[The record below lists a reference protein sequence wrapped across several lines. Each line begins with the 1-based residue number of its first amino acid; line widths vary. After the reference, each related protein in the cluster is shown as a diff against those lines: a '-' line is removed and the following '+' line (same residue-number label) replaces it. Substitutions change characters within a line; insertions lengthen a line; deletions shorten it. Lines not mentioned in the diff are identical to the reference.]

1 MMAFYNQRIVSN
13 AWIEEMSKSY
23 VSLGEKFGNQ
33 DYGYLWWL
41 PHRTPDVIAAIG
53 DGEMYL
59 YNKKENVVIAVT
71 GYFKP
76 LVFDRIEFIEKNILA
91 SLIKNKVINI
101 FDFLRKLGCVIY

>member
-1 MMAFYNQRIVSN
+1 
-13 AWIEEMSKSY
+13 MSKSY

-53 DGEMYL
+53 DGGNVIYI
-59 YNKKENVVIAVT
+59 NKKENTIISVT

-76 LVFDRIEFIEKNILA
+76 LVFDIIEFIEKNILA
-91 SLIKNKVINI
+91 SIIKK
-101 FDFLRKLGCVIY
+101 